1 MLDRNVTNVYVYV
14 CKTFINMEDC
24 TMRFSKSQIKSAEP
38 SRISVLPYMEKR
50 DSFVD
55 ECIDLA
61 NEWRENHA
69 SFVGSKSKKQ
79 LRADLKSYILA
90 RSDQRSGSVLWM
102 IIARIVLTWVVNWI
116 IDNYLSDE
124 NL

>member
-1 MLDRNVTNVYVYV
+1 MLDRNVSNVYVYV
-14 CKTFINMEDC
+14 CKICNIMEDC
-24 TMRFSKSQIKSAEP
+24 NMRFSKSKVKSAEP

-55 ECIDLA
+55 ECVDLA
-61 NEWRENHA
+61 NEWRETHA

-102 IIARIVLTWVVNWI
+102 IIAKIVLKWVVNWI
-116 IDNYLSDE
+116 IDNYLHNEES
-124 NL
+124 

>member
-1 MLDRNVTNVYVYV
+1 MLDRNVSNVYVYV
-14 CKTFINMEDC
+14 CKICNIMEDC
-24 TMRFSKSQIKSAEP
+24 NMRFSKSQVKNAEP

-55 ECIDLA
+55 ECVDLA
-61 NEWRENHA
+61 NEWRETHA

-102 IIARIVLTWVVNWI
+102 IIAKIVLKWVVNWI
-116 IDNYLSDE
+116 IDNYLHNEES
-124 NL
+124 

>member
-1 MLDRNVTNVYVYV
+1 MLDRNVSNVYVYV
-14 CKTFINMEDC
+14 CKICNIMEDC
-24 TMRFSKSQIKSAEP
+24 NMRFSKSQVKSAEP

-55 ECIDLA
+55 ECVDLA
-61 NEWRENHA
+61 NEWRETHA

-102 IIARIVLTWVVNWI
+102 IIAKIVLKWVVNWI
-116 IDNYLSDE
+116 IDNYLHNEES
-124 NL
+124 

>member
-1 MLDRNVTNVYVYV
+1 MLDRNVSNVYVYV
-14 CKTFINMEDC
+14 CKICNIVEDC
-24 TMRFSKSQIKSAEP
+24 NMRFSKSQVKSAEP

-55 ECIDLA
+55 ECVDLA
-61 NEWRENHA
+61 NEWRETHA

-102 IIARIVLTWVVNWI
+102 IIAKIVLKWVVNWI
-116 IDNYLSDE
+116 IDNYLHNEES
-124 NL
+124 

>member
-1 MLDRNVTNVYVYV
+1 MLDRNVSNVYVYV
-14 CKTFINMEDC
+14 CKICNIMEYC
-24 TMRFSKSQIKSAEP
+24 NMRFSKSQVKSAEP

-55 ECIDLA
+55 ECVDLA
-61 NEWRENHA
+61 NEWRETHA

-102 IIARIVLTWVVNWI
+102 IIAKIVLKWVVNWI
-116 IDNYLSDE
+116 IDNYLHNEES
-124 NL
+124 

>member
-1 MLDRNVTNVYVYV
+1 MLDRNVSNVYVYV
-14 CKTFINMEDC
+14 CKICNIMEDC
-24 TMRFSKSQIKSAEP
+24 NMRFSKSQVKSAEP

-55 ECIDLA
+55 ECVDLA
-61 NEWRENHA
+61 NEWRETHA

-102 IIARIVLTWVVNWI
+102 IIAKIVLKWVVNLI
-116 IDNYLSDE
+116 IDNYLHNEES
-124 NL
+124 

>member
-1 MLDRNVTNVYVYV
+1 MLDRNVSNVYVYV
-14 CKTFINMEDC
+14 CKICNIMEDC
-24 TMRFSKSQIKSAEP
+24 NMRFSKSQVKSAEP

-55 ECIDLA
+55 ECVDLA
-61 NEWRENHA
+61 NEWRETHA

-102 IIARIVLTWVVNWI
+102 IIAKIVLKWVVNWI
-116 IDNYLSDE
+116 IDNYLHNKES
-124 NL
+124 

>member
-1 MLDRNVTNVYVYV
+1 MCDISTIMEY
-14 CKTFINMEDC
+14 CNMK
-24 TMRFSKSQIKSAEP
+24 FSKSQVKSAEP
-38 SRISVLPYMEKR
+38 VRISVLPYMEKR

-55 ECIDLA
+55 ECVDLA
-61 NEWRENHA
+61 NEWRETHA

-102 IIARIVLTWVVNWI
+102 IIAKIVLKWVVNWI
-116 IDNYLSDE
+116 IDNYLHNEES
-124 NL
+124 

>member
-1 MLDRNVTNVYVYV
+1 MLDRNVSNVYVYV
-14 CKTFINMEDC
+14 CKICNIMEYC
-24 TMRFSKSQIKSAEP
+24 NMRFSKSQVKSAEP

-55 ECIDLA
+55 ECVDLA

-90 RSDQRSGSVLWM
+90 RSNQRSGSVLWM
-102 IIARIVLTWVVNWI
+102 IIAKIVLKWVVNWI
-116 IDNYLSDE
+116 IDNYLHNEES
-124 NL
+124 

>member
-1 MLDRNVTNVYVYV
+1 MLDRNVSNVYVYV
-14 CKTFINMEDC
+14 CKICNIMEYCNMK
-24 TMRFSKSQIKSAEP
+24 FSKSQVKSAEP

-55 ECIDLA
+55 ECVDLA
-61 NEWRENHA
+61 NQWRENHA

-102 IIARIVLTWVVNWI
+102 IIAKIVLKWVVNWI
-116 IDNYLSDE
+116 IDNYLHNEES
-124 NL
+124 

>member
-1 MLDRNVTNVYVYV
+1 
-14 CKTFINMEDC
+14 MEDC
-24 TMRFSKSQIKSAEP
+24 NMRFSKSQVKSAEP

-55 ECIDLA
+55 ECVDLA
-61 NEWRENHA
+61 NEWRETHA

-102 IIARIVLTWVVNWI
+102 IIAKIVLKWVVNWI
-116 IDNYLSDE
+116 IDNYLHNEES
-124 NL
+124 

>member
-1 MLDRNVTNVYVYV
+1 MLDRNVSNVYVYV
-14 CKTFINMEDC
+14 CKISTIMEYYN
-24 TMRFSKSQIKSAEP
+24 MRFSKSQVKSAEP

-55 ECIDLA
+55 ECVDLA
-61 NEWRENHA
+61 NEWRETHA

-102 IIARIVLTWVVNWI
+102 IIAKIVLKWVVNWI
-116 IDNYLSDE
+116 IDNYLHNEES
-124 NL
+124 

>member
-1 MLDRNVTNVYVYV
+1 MLDRNVSNVYVYV
-14 CKTFINMEDC
+14 CKICNIMEDC
-24 TMRFSKSQIKSAEP
+24 NMRFSKSQVKNAEP

-55 ECIDLA
+55 ECVDLA
-61 NEWRENHA
+61 NEWRETHA

-102 IIARIVLTWVVNWI
+102 IIAKIVLKWVVNWI
-116 IDNYLSDE
+116 IDNYLHNE
-124 NL
+124 

>member
-1 MLDRNVTNVYVYV
+1 MLDRNVSNVYVYV
-14 CKTFINMEDC
+14 CKICNIMEYCNMK
-24 TMRFSKSQIKSAEP
+24 FSKSQVKSAEP
-38 SRISVLPYMEKR
+38 VRISVLPYMEKR

-55 ECIDLA
+55 ECVDLA
-61 NEWRENHA
+61 NEWRETHA

-102 IIARIVLTWVVNWI
+102 IIAKIVLKWVVNWI
-116 IDNYLSDE
+116 IDNYLHNEES
-124 NL
+124 

>member
-1 MLDRNVTNVYVYV
+1 MLDRNVSNVYVYV
-14 CKTFINMEDC
+14 CKICNIMEYC
-24 TMRFSKSQIKSAEP
+24 NMRFSKSQVKSAEP

-55 ECIDLA
+55 ECVDLA

-102 IIARIVLTWVVNWI
+102 IIAKIVLKWVVNWI
-116 IDNYLSDE
+116 IDNYLHNEES
-124 NL
+124 

>member
-1 MLDRNVTNVYVYV
+1 MLDRYVTNVYVCVY
-14 CKTFINMEDC
+14 KTFINMEDC

-102 IIARIVLTWVVNWI
+102 IIAKIVLKWVVNWI
-116 IDNYLSDE
+116 IDNYLHNEES
-124 NL
+124 

>member
-1 MLDRNVTNVYVYV
+1 MCDISTIMEY
-14 CKTFINMEDC
+14 CNMK
-24 TMRFSKSQIKSAEP
+24 FSKSQVKNAEP
-38 SRISVLPYMEKR
+38 VRISVLPYMEKR

-55 ECIDLA
+55 ECVDLA